1 MQTPAAGKSDM
12 KGLCL
17 VLGAVCLAGHAVA
30 ADLPV
35 KAVAEPVAVP
45 YTWTGFYFG
54 GNAGWNRGNGQTVTF
69 STDDPPGTLGPSA
82 GPAAPTS
89 FSTSGAVGGFHLG
102 YNWQLVQRWLIGFEA
117 DYDFAPVKGHGTSSN
132 LSSLG
137 AIPFTSDTDQT
148 LRWFGTIRG
157 RLGFLP
163 IDHLL
168 IYGTGGFAYA
178 RIDQSASYTNTAPFS
193 GLSSIN
199 GICMEASTC
208 YAGTRGR
215 TANGWTA
222 GGGIEYAL
230 PNNWTIRAEY
240 LYVKLD
246 GPTNFDEIVIER
258 QIGPA
263 PPSTITANYSAYAF
277 QVVRAGISYRF

>member
-1 MQTPAAGKSDM
+1 MQSPAAGKSDM

-17 VLGAVCLAGHAVA
+17 VLGAVCLAGHAAA
-30 ADLPV
+30 ADLSV
-35 KAVAEPVAVP
+35 KTLAEPVAVP

-54 GNAGWNRGNGQTVTF
+54 GNAGWNWGNGQTVTF

-102 YNWQLVQRWLIGFEA
+102 YNWQLVQRWLIGFET
-117 DYDFAPVKGHGTSSN
+117 DYDFASVRGHGTSSN

-148 LRWFGTIRG
+148 LRWFGTVRG

-178 RIDQSASYTNTAPFS
+178 RIDQSATYTNTAPFS

-222 GGGIEYAL
+222 GGGVEYAL

-240 LYVKLD
+240 LYVRLD
-246 GPTNFDEIVIER
+246 GATNFDEIVIER

-263 PPSTITANYSAYAF
+263 PPSTIAANYSAYTF

>member
-1 MQTPAAGKSDM
+1 M
-12 KGLCL
+12 KALIFKKADGPKASAH
-17 VLGAVCLAGHAVA
+17 GPREVA
-30 ADLPV
+30 
-35 KAVAEPVAVP
+35 
-45 YTWTGFYFG
+45 
-54 GNAGWNRGNGQTVTF
+54 R
-69 STDDPPGTLGPSA
+69 
-82 GPAAPTS
+82 
-89 FSTSGAVGGFHLG
+89 
-102 YNWQLVQRWLIGFEA
+102 
-117 DYDFAPVKGHGTSSN
+117 
-132 LSSLG
+132 
-137 AIPFTSDTDQT
+137 T
-148 LRWFGTIRG
+148 LRWFGTVRG

-246 GPTNFDEIVIER
+246 GPTSVDEIVIER

-263 PPSTITANYSAYAF
+263 PPNTITANYSAYTF

>member
-1 MQTPAAGKSDM
+1 MSSD
-12 KGLCL
+12 L
-17 VLGAVCLAGHAVA
+17 
-30 ADLPV
+30 
-35 KAVAEPVAVP
+35 
-45 YTWTGFYFG
+45 T
-54 GNAGWNRGNGQTVTF
+54 
-69 STDDPPGTLGPSA
+69 
-82 GPAAPTS
+82 
-89 FSTSGAVGGFHLG
+89 
-102 YNWQLVQRWLIGFEA
+102 
-117 DYDFAPVKGHGTSSN
+117 
-132 LSSLG
+132 SLG

-263 PPSTITANYSAYAF
+263 SAEHDYGELQCLCIPGGAGWHQL
-277 QVVRAGISYRF
+277 QVLRASRSRPAVAGLGPTGFTGRETQHSNSSPKFDGGLPRRLNIGCPRSGLTVHLP